1 VRLILVLAATA
12 GVTLGI
18 VWVAGRLLD
27 APAPAPTPA
36 QAAAEARVDRSYHRL
51 VRRLRV
57 RGRRVRR
64 IEAAR
69 GVWARR
75 ANRICRTMVRDGA
88 ATTAAAVRVKT
99 RSELFALL
107 SKVEEIEA
115 DALRRLQALPPP
127 RYDAARVQKLLS
139 LFGRAVANDGA
150 TVDALRRN
158 DRVAAQR
165 LARQTVRLD
174 GRASS
179 IAAALGADYCAN
191 DSIFDETS

>member
-1 VRLILVLAATA
+1 
-12 GVTLGI
+12 
-18 VWVAGRLLD
+18 
-27 APAPAPTPA
+27 
-36 QAAAEARVDRSYHRL
+36 
-51 VRRLRV
+51 
-57 RGRRVRR
+57 
-64 IEAAR
+64 
-69 GVWARR
+69 
-75 ANRICRTMVRDGA
+75 
-88 ATTAAAVRVKT
+88 
-99 RSELFALL
+99 
-107 SKVEEIEA
+107 
-115 DALRRLQALPPP
+115 
-127 RYDAARVQKLLS
+127 VQKLLS